1 MDLKSLVP
9 FRGQSALMRPELT
22 LFGPL
27 QREVDRLLN
36 DFTRG
41 TGGNGSSMLMP
52 SIDVSETD
60 KEIEV
65 TVDLPG
71 LERKDVDI
79 SLENDVLTIRGEKK
93 IESKSDEKAGKDGK
107 DAKEKTYHVAE
118 RSYGVFYR
126 VIQLPP
132 GIDPSK
138 VQATMSK
145 GVLKVTIPKPTRSAA
160 AKIEVKEAA

>member
-93 IESKSDEKAGKDGK
+93 IEAEQKDDK
-107 DAKEKTYHVAE
+107 KNYHLTE
-118 RSYGVFYR
+118 RNYGVFYR
-126 VIQLPP
+126 VLQLPA
-132 GIDPSK
+132 GIDPAS

-145 GVLKVTIPKPTRSAA
+145 GVLKVVIPKPARSEAQ
-160 AKIEVKEAA
+160 KIEVKEAA